1 MVRLDL
7 GHSLQG
13 EVGSLTFEVDFSR
26 LLLLREVWNVHLT
39 YREPCDA
46 RLQVFWSGQ
55 TSPVTTPSSSDSII
69 DL

>member
-13 EVGSLTFEVDFSR
+13 EVGSLTFEVDFSC
-26 LLLLREVWNVHLT
+26 LLLLVEVWNVHLT

-46 RLQVFWSGQ
+46 RLLEWS
-55 TSPVTTPSSSDSII
+55 
-69 DL
+69 DLTCDHPLKVRFIN